1 MTAAPASLLQ
11 ARLTEARQ
19 ITDSLWEILR
29 PGALLER
36 PVPHRHRL
44 IFYLGHLEAFDWNLI
59 ARRSLGV
66 PAFHPSFDRLFEFGI
81 DPEPGAL
88 PLDAPGDWPG
98 EVEIREYNFR
108 TRQTIDRLMDNAP
121 AEIVEAALEHRLM
134 HAETL
139 AYLLHNLPYEAK
151 VLPVAQPHT
160 ASRNINNPMID
171 IPGGVATLGKH
182 VDDVFGWDNEY
193 SRHSV
198 EVNAFRCSQYK
209 ITNGEY
215 LQFVEAGAPAP
226 HFWLSV
232 NGEWFYRGMFQ
243 LLPLPLKSPVY
254 VTQIEA
260 DAYAAWA
267 GKTLLTEAQFHR
279 IADTIPRAKGN
290 YDFAHWDPV
299 PVDQPG
305 TSSLIGN
312 GWELTRTPFAP
323 FPGFVPLPF
332 YPGYSADFFDNQH
345 FVLKGASPRTAACF
359 LRPSFRN
366 WFRADYPYAYTAFRV
381 VQESR

>member
-19 ITDSLWEILR
+19 ITDSLWDILR

-139 AYLLHNLPYEAK
+139 AYLLHNLPYEA
-151 VLPVAQPHT
+151 
-160 ASRNINNPMID
+160 
-171 IPGGVATLGKH
+171 
-182 VDDVFGWDNEY
+182 
-193 SRHSV
+193 
-198 EVNAFRCSQYK
+198 
-209 ITNGEY
+209 
-215 LQFVEAGAPAP
+215 
-226 HFWLSV
+226 
-232 NGEWFYRGMFQ
+232 
-243 LLPLPLKSPVY
+243 
-254 VTQIEA
+254 
-260 DAYAAWA
+260 
-267 GKTLLTEAQFHR
+267 
-279 IADTIPRAKGN
+279 
-290 YDFAHWDPV
+290 
-299 PVDQPG
+299 
-305 TSSLIGN
+305 
-312 GWELTRTPFAP
+312 
-323 FPGFVPLPF
+323 
-332 YPGYSADFFDNQH
+332 
-345 FVLKGASPRTAACF
+345 
-359 LRPSFRN
+359 
-366 WFRADYPYAYTAFRV
+366 
-381 VQESR
+381 